1 MEKHTSTFSQ
11 AMDYLVECMR
21 HEAQSASGFF
31 LTVAIALVLGGLC
44 WFLATQYTKLWNLR
58 YNATFTLHIL
68 CAIAAGMTVLFT
80 IAFVSLDYAKEIARE
95 RLNKWHESILA
106 DTPFLNATYADAYY
120 RVKRQGVERFDPILN
135 PPPSN
140 IKKSTF
146 PLGHPQTLLFVG
158 KLYADASLAHFRK
171 TNPFLSRIIMPG
183 NTDVPAPV
191 ITADMNKYFAA
202 HRGEKAPEYQLWHGV
217 DIAAAL
223 FQKNLES
230 QTSKVVTKARR
241 WITMLFLL
249 VQLIP
254 FGLIGYS
261 AYMDLQSST

>member
-11 AMDYLVECMR
+11 AMDYLLECMR
-21 HEAQSASGFF
+21 HTARHSASSFF

-95 RLNKWHESILA
+95 QLAEWHRTIKS
-106 DTPFLNATYADAYY
+106 DRKFLNATYADAYY
-120 RVKRQGVERFDPILN
+120 RVKNTGWERFDPVLD

-140 IKKSTF
+140 PNTAM
-146 PLGHPQTLLFVG
+146 PLTRPQTMVFVG
-158 KLYADASLAHFRK
+158 KLYADASLANFRK

-183 NTDVPAPV
+183 NAEVPAPV
-191 ITADMNKYFAA
+191 ISADMNRFFAE
-202 HRGEKAPEYQLWHGV
+202 HRSEKRPIYNMNRGV
-217 DIAAAL
+217 DIAADL
-223 FQKNLES
+223 FQRNLES
-230 QTSKVVTKARR
+230 QTPKVVTKARR
-241 WITMLFLL
+241 WITVLFLL

-261 AYMDLQSST
+261 AYMDLHSTT